1 MTGEENHLQSS
12 EKNLDESDNELM
24 SNNSEGD
31 LNGNVKKSGQKDD
44 EDIESG
50 GEDNIVDGDEAVRNE
65 LSEDLNMSSPM

>member
-31 LNGNVKKSGQKDD
+31 LNGNV
-44 EDIESG
+44 
-50 GEDNIVDGDEAVRNE
+50 
-65 LSEDLNMSSPM
+65 